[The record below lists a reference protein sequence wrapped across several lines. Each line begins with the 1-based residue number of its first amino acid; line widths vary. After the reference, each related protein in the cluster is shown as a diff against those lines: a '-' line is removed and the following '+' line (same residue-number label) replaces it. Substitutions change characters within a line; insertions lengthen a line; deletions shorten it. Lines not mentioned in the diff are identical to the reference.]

1 MNQFCTGSEQTCGGK
16 GALPENDGRCFMAL
30 LDMIH
35 FLVDRITSTHKYA
48 DVKEASMLRS
58 TNTQAC
64 ALLTAEAYSYWYS
77 VPVGQGVFKMLCEW
91 TKRGKDHPDGPP
103 CFSPSG
109 TARFSAALQ
118 DLAIKEC
125 AQWAPRHRAGKFFYT
140 GNDETGAALLADDRL
155 ERVYRVV
162 GLGTSIGGML
172 RRGPGGVAEV
182 GSVIMLTLLPFMG
195 QIVYDST
202 IVGGPSLSSMDPSLM
217 GRLHSLATSLQAGG
231 SVIAELQAVTEAP
244 LLGKRVVVAGIRAK
258 PKLNGRVGSPGS
270 FEDAA
275 GRYVVSLEDGGGSF
289 KVKPDNLMAAPLSEG
304 TDGLTTALSEREVQ
318 LQQRVQALPHRDED
332 EVWVC
337 RRMGYSETENPNHLG
352 VIMSSKNG
360 MVLGTFQSK
369 HLAPTSAE
377 YLSALE
383 TTFGEKNSSTHK
395 GGVGFR
401 PSFLGID
408 EQSAVARLKAV
419 LGPAGV
425 QVCYYPPPSDE
436 ELAAMGVK

>member
-1 MNQFCTGSEQTCGGK
+1 MNEFRTGSETSGGK

-35 FLVDRITSTHKYA
+35 FLVDRITSTHKFA
-48 DVKEASMLRS
+48 NVEEASMLRS
-58 TNTQAC
+58 TNTRAC

-77 VPVGQGVFKMLCEW
+77 APAGQGVFEMLCEW
-91 TKRGKDHPDGPP
+91 TERNKDHPDGPA
-103 CFSPSG
+103 CFGPSG
-109 TARFSAALQ
+109 KARFGAALHT
-118 DLAIKEC
+118 LAIKEC
-125 AQWAPRHRAGKFFYT
+125 AQWARRRRAGKFFYV
-140 GNDETGAALLADDRL
+140 GDDETGAALLTDERL

-162 GLGTSIGGML
+162 GLGTSIGDML
-172 RRGPGGVAEV
+172 RRGPGGFAEV

-195 QIVYDST
+195 QIVYDGT
-202 IVGGPSLSSMDPSLM
+202 LVGGPSLSSTDPSLM
-217 GRLHSLATSLQAGG
+217 GRLRSLAASTQAGG
-231 SVIAELQAVTEAP
+231 SVIAELPAVAEAP
-244 LLGKRVVVAGIRAK
+244 LLRKRVVVAGIRAR
-258 PKLNGRVGSPGS
+258 PELNGRVGFAGS
-270 FEDAA
+270 FDDAA
-275 GRYVVSLEDGGGSF
+275 RRYVVSLEDGGGSF
-289 KVKPDNLMAAPLSEG
+289 KVKPDNLTMAPPRED
-304 TDGLTTALSEREVQ
+304 TDGLATPLSEREVK
-318 LQQRVQALPHRDED
+318 LQHCVRALPRRDED

-337 RRMGYSETENPNHLG
+337 RRMGYSEAENPNHLG
-352 VIMSSKNG
+352 MIMSSKNG
-360 MVLGTFQSK
+360 MVLGIFQSK

-383 TTFGEKNSSTHK
+383 TTFAENSSSTHK

>member
-1 MNQFCTGSEQTCGGK
+1 MNEFRTGSEQTCGGK

-35 FLVDRITSTHKYA
+35 FLVDRITSTHKFA
-48 DVKEASMLRS
+48 DVEEASMLRS
-58 TNTQAC
+58 TNTRAC

-77 VPVGQGVFKMLCEW
+77 APVGQGVFEMLCEW
-91 TKRGKDHPDGPP
+91 TERGKDHPDGPA
-103 CFSPSG
+103 CFGPSA
-109 TARFSAALQ
+109 TARFSAALY

-125 AQWAPRHRAGKFFYT
+125 AQWARRRRAGKFFYA
-140 GNDETGAALLADDRL
+140 GDDETGAALLADDRL

-172 RRGPGGVAEV
+172 RRGPGGFAEV

-195 QIVYDST
+195 QIVYDGT
-202 IVGGPSLSSMDPSLM
+202 
-217 GRLHSLATSLQAGG
+217 
-231 SVIAELQAVTEAP
+231 
-244 LLGKRVVVAGIRAK
+244 VVAGIRAK
-258 PKLNGRVGSPGS
+258 PELNGRVGFAGS

-289 KVKPDNLMAAPLSEG
+289 KVKPDNLTAAPPSEG

-318 LQQRVQALPHRDED
+318 LQQRVRALPHRDED

-383 TTFGEKNSSTHK
+383 TTFGENNSSTHK
-395 GGVGFR
+395 GGVVFR
-401 PSFLGID
+401 PSFFGID